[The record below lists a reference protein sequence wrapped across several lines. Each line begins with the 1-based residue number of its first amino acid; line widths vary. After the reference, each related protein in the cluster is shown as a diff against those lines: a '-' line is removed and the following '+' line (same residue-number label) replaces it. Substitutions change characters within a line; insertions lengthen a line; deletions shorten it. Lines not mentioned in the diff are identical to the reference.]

1 MGFLDKLSDKITGAN
16 IPPPPPSNSWFEDEE
31 DEKEKEKEPEREK
44 NKSAPHPS
52 SRDEDDTDGIEIPA
66 SAESYVKGNVFNVK
80 FITTDDTDYGGIGNV
95 DITGTAQ
102 VRLISKKMH
111 RTEASSQIRQEMI
124 AQSRQTMLNMREF
137 GIPFDK
143 LEEQS
148 RMTAIAI
155 MNRFESDDFELVK
168 IDVTVKTSKNTADD
182 QL

>member
-16 IPPPPPSNSWFEDEE
+16 IPPPPPSNSWFEDEDDE
-31 DEKEKEKEPEREK
+31 QEQEKEREREK
-44 NKSAPHPS
+44 NKSAPRPPLP
-52 SRDEDDTDGIEIPA
+52 DEDSLAAREIPA
-66 SAESYVKGNVFNVK
+66 SSESYVSGNIFKVK
-80 FITTDDTDYGGIGNV
+80 FITTDDTDYGGIGKV
-95 DITGTAQ
+95 DIEGTAQ
-102 VRLISKKMH
+102 VRLTSSRMH

-124 AQSRQTMLNMREF
+124 AQSRRTMLNMREF

-168 IDVTVKTSKNTADD
+168 IDVTIKTSKNTAGD
-182 QL
+182 Q